1 MKTDVIHIFYL
12 HYQVGPQVRIL
23 SERARKYGLG
33 KSLLE
38 RLYSHYK
45 TINSA
50 SMTKTH
56 TSSLLT
62 NYRCHASILM
72 LASSLFYECTL
83 LSQNKR
89 EAHPKAS
96 YPLVFLCTSVRQNG
110 FSNCS
115 PENEE
120 EAKLLITK
128 MIEFI
133 QTWHSVPTEPFGL
146 LASTKQQ
153 VINRISHRKSCN
165 TTYCYYTGC
174 LSSKDL
180 EANERAL
187 HLPLPIPSGNTPH
200 LQYSRFVKL

>member
-1 MKTDVIHIFYL
+1 M
-12 HYQVGPQVRIL
+12 GPQVRTL
-23 SERARKYGLG
+23 SERARENGLG
-33 KSLLE
+33 ESLLE
-38 RLYSHYK
+38 RLFSHY
-45 TINSA
+45 NEADNA

-72 LASSLFYECTL
+72 LASSLFYECAL
-83 LSQNKR
+83 LSHSKQ
-89 EAHPKAS
+89 EPHPKAP
-96 YPLVFLCTSVRQNG
+96 YPLTFLCTSVKQDE

-133 QTWHSVPTEPFGL
+133 QTWHPVPTKPFGL

-153 VINRISHRKSCN
+153 VINKISC
-165 TTYCYYTGC
+165 CI
-174 LSSKDL
+174 
-180 EANERAL
+180 
-187 HLPLPIPSGNTPH
+187 LPITTSLSCRLLVFEGFGN
-200 LQYSRFVKL
+200 K

>member
-1 MKTDVIHIFYL
+1 M
-12 HYQVGPQVRIL
+12 GPQVRIL
-23 SERARKYGLG
+23 SAGARKNGLG
-33 KSLLE
+33 ESVLE
-38 RLYSHYK
+38 RLFSHYK
-45 TINSA
+45 ATDYA

-62 NYRCHASILM
+62 NYRCHPSILM

-89 EAHPKAS
+89 EAHPKAP
-96 YPLVFLCTSVRQNG
+96 YPLVFLCTSVRQVE

-120 EAKLLITK
+120 EAKVLIAK

-133 QTWHSVPTEPFGL
+133 QTWHPIPTEPIGL

-153 VINRISHRKSCN
+153 VITKNPNS
-165 TTYCYYTGC
+165 Y
-174 LSSKDL
+174 
-180 EANERAL
+180 
-187 HLPLPIPSGNTPH
+187 
-200 LQYSRFVKL
+200 

>member
-1 MKTDVIHIFYL
+1 MKMVLIHI
-12 HYQVGPQVRIL
+12 HYQVGPQVRIF

-33 KSLLE
+33 ESLLE
-38 RLYSHYK
+38 RLYSHYNA
-45 TINSA
+45 TYSA

-89 EAHPKAS
+89 EAHPKAP
-96 YPLVFLCTSVRQNG
+96 YPLVFLCTSVRQDD
-110 FSNCS
+110 FSNCP

-133 QTWHSVPTEPFGL
+133 QTWHSAPTEPFGL

-153 VINRISHRKSCN
+153 VMNKLVIVSLVIPFPIIIQVACLRRTWRQMKQHCTFHRQFQVAILP
-165 TTYCYYTGC
+165 TYNIQGM
-174 LSSKDL
+174 
-180 EANERAL
+180 
-187 HLPLPIPSGNTPH
+187 
-200 LQYSRFVKL
+200 

>member
-1 MKTDVIHIFYL
+1 M
-12 HYQVGPQVRIL
+12 GPQVQIL

-33 KSLLE
+33 ESLLE
-38 RLYSHYK
+38 RLYSHYEA
-45 TINSA
+45 TNSV
-50 SMTKTH
+50 SMTKAH

-62 NYRCHASILM
+62 NYRCHPSILM

-89 EAHPKAS
+89 EVHPKAP
-96 YPLVFLCTSVRQNG
+96 YPLAFLCTSMKQDE
-110 FSNCS
+110 FSYYS

-133 QTWHSVPTEPFGL
+133 QTWHSVPTEPIGL

-153 VINRISHRKSCN
+153 VIKEN
-165 TTYCYYTGC
+165 
-174 LSSKDL
+174 
-180 EANERAL
+180 
-187 HLPLPIPSGNTPH
+187 
-200 LQYSRFVKL
+200 